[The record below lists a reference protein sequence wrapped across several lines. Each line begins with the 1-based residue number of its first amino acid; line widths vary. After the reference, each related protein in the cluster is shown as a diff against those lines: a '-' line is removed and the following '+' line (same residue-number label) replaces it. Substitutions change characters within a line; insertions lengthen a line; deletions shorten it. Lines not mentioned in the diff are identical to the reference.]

1 MFHSGRDIFSVSK
14 KNFASRPAWGY
25 EFWKPQ
31 NAFSTPLAFKVHFC
45 YRFTPKPLFSTPQAF
60 KGCFYAM
67 FGDNFACEI
76 CFSSFV
82 LDMRLSNCAFEFCFC
97 FLLCNSAFEF
107 CFWILLFNSALQFC
121 FWILRCNS
129 AFQFCFAILLL
140 NSGLQFCFAILL
152 LNSASN
158 NRRYRGSL
166 FGL

>member
-1 MFHSGRDIFSVSK
+1 MFLLRPQAFKASVSRFWRHLPCEPARIYKNPAIFHSGRDIFRCSK

-82 LDMRLSNCAFEFCFC
+82 LDMRLSNCVFELC
-97 FLLCNSAFEF
+97 FLSFSRFTFCLTIWYALIIFEASKCYLCVFD
-107 CFWILLFNSALQFC
+107 LLRMA
-121 FWILRCNS
+121 W
-129 AFQFCFAILLL
+129 
-140 NSGLQFCFAILL
+140 
-152 LNSASN
+152 
-158 NRRYRGSL
+158 
-166 FGL
+166 